1 MTVQALGY
9 LASLLVFSTFYMRT
23 MLPLRCLAIASN
35 VAFISY
41 GIPLRLWPVVGLHA
55 LLLPLNLV
63 RLFQIRRMQ
72 QQFRET
78 STGGVNIH
86 PLIAAMRP
94 ERYEEGTVLFRKGSL
109 GQCAFY
115 IAEGRVEFPELGA
128 HAGSGEIF
136 GEFAV
141 FSPNHRR
148 TASAI
153 CASDVEL
160 YRIDDE
166 AVVTAFHQS
175 PVFAFSL
182 MRLMMARM
190 TENLERRA
198 AEENHERRPAGTRED
213 DSGRG
218 DRTGALGRSA

>member
-1 MTVQALGY
+1 MVIQALGY

-23 MLPLRCLAIASN
+23 MLPLRYLAIASN

-41 GIPLRLWPVVGLHA
+41 GVPLRLWPVVGLHA

-72 QQFRET
+72 QQFRATPT
-78 STGGVNIH
+78 SGLNID

-94 ERYEEGTVLFRKGSL
+94 ERYEEGAVLFRKGSP

-128 HAGSGEIF
+128 YAGTGEIF

-141 FSPNHRR
+141 FSPQHAR

-153 CASDVEL
+153 CTSDVEL
-160 YRIDDE
+160 YRIDAE
-166 AVVTAFHQS
+166 AIEMAFHQS

-182 MRLMMARM
+182 MRLMVARM
-190 TENLERRA
+190 TENLER
-198 AEENHERRPAGTRED
+198 
-213 DSGRG
+213 SSV
-218 DRTGALGRSA
+218 RS

>member
-1 MTVQALGY
+1 MIVQALGY

-23 MLPLRCLAIASN
+23 MLPLRYLAIASN

-41 GIPLRLWPVVGLHA
+41 GIPLRLWPVVILHA

-72 QQFRET
+72 QHFRAI
-78 STGGVNIH
+78 SANGVDIR
-86 PLIAAMRP
+86 PLIAAMKP
-94 ERYEEGTVLFRKGSL
+94 ERHGAGTVLFRKGSV
-109 GQCAFY
+109 GRCAFY
-115 IAEGRVEFPELGA
+115 IAEGKVEFPELGA
-128 HAGSGEIF
+128 HAGHGEIF

-141 FSPNHRR
+141 FSPQHVR

-160 YRIDDE
+160 CRIDAE
-166 AVVTAFHQS
+166 AIVTAFHQR

-182 MRLMMARM
+182 MRLMVARM
-190 TENLERRA
+190 AEDLERHQP
-198 AEENHERRPAGTRED
+198 NHQPAQE
-213 DSGRG
+213 
-218 DRTGALGRSA
+218 AP

>member
-1 MTVQALGY
+1 MIVQALGY

-41 GIPLRLWPVVGLHA
+41 GIPLHLWPVAGLHA

-72 QQFRET
+72 QQFSAAPT
-78 STGGVNIH
+78 SGLNIH

-94 ERYEEGTVLFRKGSL
+94 ERYDEGTVLFRKGSL
-109 GQCAFY
+109 GRCAFY
-115 IAEGRVEFPELGA
+115 IGEGKVEFPELGA
-128 HAGSGEIF
+128 HARSGEIF

-141 FSPNHRR
+141 FSPHHTR

-153 CASDVEL
+153 CASEVEL
-160 YRIDDE
+160 YRIDAE
-166 AVVTAFHQS
+166 AIVTAFHQS

-182 MRLMMARM
+182 MRLMVGRM
-190 TENLERRA
+190 TENLER
-198 AEENHERRPAGTRED
+198 
-213 DSGRG
+213 SGVRG
-218 DRTGALGRSA
+218 